1 MTCFQNEFIY
11 LHQIHLMC
19 DASLRSCILL
29 TDVQFVPSS
38 ACCSSLHCTNIT
50 VAAYLQ
56 YSDTVIKQ
64 HIGQD
69 LGSRPTTSI
78 KFTVP
83 CNVALGTKCMGEM
96 VCCSAT
102 GLQSLDP

>member
-1 MTCFQNEFIY
+1 MYGIYPTYYGCMTCFQNELIY

-19 DASLRSCILL
+19 DASLRSYILL

-38 ACCSSLHCTNIT
+38 ACCSSLHCTNII

-64 HIGQD
+64 HIAQD
-69 LGSRPTTSI
+69 LGSTTSI

-83 CNVALGTKCMGEM
+83 CNLALGT
-96 VCCSAT
+96 
-102 GLQSLDP
+102 